1 MIVAAMSGVTL
12 RGLRSLFCFVVL
24 TKNPFEF
31 GWFVQFPAPVA
42 GADGTDNEAGHAA
55 VTDSDLGVSATLMFI
70 GDELIAHLLNQPLDL

>member
-1 MIVAAMSGVTL
+1 MSGVTL
-12 RGLRSLFCFVVL
+12 LLRFVVL

-42 GADGTDNEAGHAA
+42 GADGTDNEARHAA